1 VGSRFL
7 TAAALALLLDGCDG
21 PADPTPPPPEPD
33 VTGAWSGRGMW
44 GFGLPTPL
52 EMTLQDSSDSVTGT
66 GGGVDCRYFVLCGS
80 FYSYSVRGSHANL
93 AITLEGTSDSGR
105 RWTLRGTIQFDGTSM
120 SGTGEGDDF
129 AEGPWQMSRRQ

>member
-1 VGSRFL
+1 
-7 TAAALALLLDGCDG
+7 
-21 PADPTPPPPEPD
+21 
-33 VTGAWSGRGMW
+33 MW
-44 GFGLPTPL
+44 GFGLATPL
-52 EMTLQDSSDSVTGT
+52 DMTLSDAQGSFTGS

-93 AITLEGTSDSGR
+93 AITIEGTSDNGR

-129 AEGPWQMSRRQ
+129 EEGPWQMSRRQ